1 VQYPE
6 KDKASCQRLF
16 RRKAFRLLKFPHQ
29 ESWNT
34 WCRMHRSTRHALSSG
49 VGNRWGLHTWK
60 TATGGLLTND
70 IPLTVPHT
78 TLNSPVSADTSE
90 RTDLKHGSRT
100 KAQRT
105 SASENAPDR
114 RQTNTHTH
122 THTKVSCFHGQLL
135 LIAVY
140 GLWLTHTRSVSGSQ
154 PALGQNSL
162 PPATPTCTRSR
173 KVTVSA
179 FALVSRGAP
188 APKPAC
194 TSSHWCARD

>member
-1 VQYPE
+1 MQYPE

-34 WCRMHRSTRHALSSG
+34 WCRMHRSTRYALSSG
-49 VGNRWGLHTWK
+49 VGNRWGLHAWK
-60 TATGGLLTND
+60 TVTGGLLTND

-122 THTKVSCFHGQLL
+122 THESVVLSWAT
-135 LIAVY
+135 AVDCC
-140 GLWLTHTRSVSGSQ
+140 LRVVVDAHALCVWLATRSWTELATTSDSNLYTISQ
-154 PALGQNSL
+154 SDGL
-162 PPATPTCTRSR
+162 RFR
-173 KVTVSA
+173 
-179 FALVSRGAP
+179 
-188 APKPAC
+188 AC
-194 TSSHWCARD
+194 L